1 MTKCSYQEALSD
13 GMKEGDK
20 SIMTM
25 LEISE
30 AFQGPQEIVDQWDE
44 AF

>member
-1 MTKCSYQEALSD
+1 MKCSYQEALSD
-13 GMKEGDK
+13 GMKEGGK
-20 SIMTM
+20 SIVNM

-30 AFQGPQEIVDQWDE
+30 ALQGPQEIVDQWDE